1 VNASAHQPTSPSELP
16 VLRGERVLLRQP
28 VLAHD
33 LAARLEVPADPELHR
48 MYGGS
53 GDPVPVTPEK
63 ARAFLESFDEQD
75 LNAVRRFVIAAL
87 VWPDGRPIGSPDG
100 RFIGHA
106 RLTVF
111 SWHDRNARLA
121 MGIHDR
127 RFWSRGYGTE
137 AIQLLLRYAFD
148 DLGLHRID
156 LLVIEYN
163 ARAIRAYEK
172 CGFVREG
179 VVRESALVDG
189 AWYSDVQM
197 SILEHEYRA
206 QPWAGSSA
214 ADAAGLRQPG

>member
-1 VNASAHQPTSPSELP
+1 VRNGSRPTELP

-28 VLAHD
+28 LVEQD
-33 LAARLEVPADPELHR
+33 LAARLEVPPSRELHR

-53 GDPVPVTPEK
+53 GDPGAVTLER
-63 ARAFLESFDEQD
+63 ARAALEEIAAQD
-75 LNAVRRFVIAAL
+75 VSKVRRFVIAAL
-87 VWPDGRPIGSPDG
+87 VWPDGRPIPQAGG
-100 RFIGHA
+100 RYIGHV

-121 MGIHDR
+121 LGIYDP

-137 AIQLLLRYAFD
+137 AIRLLLRHAFD
-148 DLGLHRID
+148 DLGLHRVD

-179 VVRESALVDG
+179 LVRESALVDG
-189 AWYSDVQM
+189 TWYSDVQM
-197 SILEHEYRA
+197 SILENEYRA
-206 QPWAGSSA
+206 QPWATSG
-214 ADAAGLRQPG
+214 

>member
-1 VNASAHQPTSPSELP
+1 MKAGARQPTSPAELP

-28 VLAHD
+28 VAEQD
-33 LAARLEVPADPELHR
+33 LAARLEVPPDTELHR

-53 GDPVPVTPEK
+53 GGPAPLSPER
-63 ARAFLESFDEQD
+63 AREFLDGFADQD
-75 LNAVRRFVIAAL
+75 LSAVRRFLIAAL
-87 VWPDGRPIGSPDG
+87 TWPDGQPIGPAEG
-100 RFIGHA
+100 RYIGHV
-106 RLTVF
+106 RLTVLL
-111 SWHDRNARLA
+111 WHARSARLA
-121 MGIHDR
+121 LGIYDR

-137 AIQLLLRYAFD
+137 AIRLLLRYAFD
-148 DLGLHRID
+148 DLGLHRVD

-189 AWYSDVQM
+189 AWYGDIQM

-206 QPWAGSSA
+206 QPWASRA
-214 ADAAGLRQPG
+214 